1 MRINSFKVEERAL
14 GVETNHLAARSE
26 TRVNAH
32 YTLLSERSGE
42 EELTQVLGEHAY
54 SLLVGGLLARH
65 RELGLYRRLQ
75 QTLEGVVGSL
85 AYQLAALAVATHVLR
100 LYLLLACL
108 VVGRDAHL
116 EEAFALAATHGKKAM
131 GRAAAERLREVE
143 VVAVFL
149 RFLGI
154 SLRLY
159 SL

>member
-1 MRINSFKVEERAL
+1 M
-14 GVETNHLAARSE
+14 GVETSHLAARSE

-42 EELTQVLGEHAY
+42 QELTQVLGEHAY

-65 RELGLYRRLQ
+65 GELGLYRRLQ

-85 AYQLAALAVATHVLR
+85 AYQLTTLAVATHILR

-116 EEAFALAATHGKKAM
+116 EEALTLAATHGKKAM